1 MKKNLP
7 VKVQELLKQLGTVS
21 AFARQATKGDYNTAS
36 RIKLKNFIIT
46 NKDSPK
52 LIHGITYNLKKNCF
66 VIHFYDED
74 VNCTNTEF

>member
-7 VKVQELLKQLGTVS
+7 LRTQELLKQLGTVS
-21 AFARQATKGDYNTAS
+21 AFARQATKGEYNSAS
-36 RIKLKNFIIT
+36 RIKLKAFIIS
-46 NKDSPK
+46 NKDSYK

-66 VIHFYDED
+66 VIHFYDEN